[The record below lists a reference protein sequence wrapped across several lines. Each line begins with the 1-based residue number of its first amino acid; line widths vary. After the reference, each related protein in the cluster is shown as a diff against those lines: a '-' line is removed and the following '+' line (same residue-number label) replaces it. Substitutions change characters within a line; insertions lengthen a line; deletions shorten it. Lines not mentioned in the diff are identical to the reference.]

1 MHKSI
6 LTTADFDYTLPEELV
21 AHEPLPNRSESK
33 LLVHK
38 NGVNSDHSFQEI
50 GGLIPKGSLVIM
62 NDTKVLPGR
71 LLGKTI
77 HGGSI
82 EIMLLEP
89 LSPSEDETKN
99 CRWKALGKPM
109 KKLKADTI
117 INFASELTGKILD
130 RIETHTGPI
139 IHVEFDR
146 PENEFTA
153 WLNEHGFIPLP
164 PYIKR
169 LDPLPASQS
178 PDTSRYQTV
187 FANHSGSVAAPTA
200 GLHFTDKILS
210 DFEKNGIEVAK
221 VTLHV
226 GGGTFLPVK
235 SDDPSSHHM
244 HKEQFTISNM
254 TYNAILK
261 AQEENRPIIA
271 VGTTSFRAL
280 QGFHMLAQSHPIE
293 TLLNKRLSTDIFIY
307 PKDKKD
313 LHSPWAVK
321 GIMTNFHQPKST
333 LFMLICA
340 LVGYEKAHKIYAH
353 AIEKRYRF
361 YSYGDTSLLWLP

>member
-1 MHKSI
+1 MSKSI
-6 LTTADFDYTLPEELV
+6 LTTADFDYSLPDELV
-21 AHEPLPNRSESK
+21 AHEPLSNRSESK

-50 GGLIPKGSLVIM
+50 SQLIPKGSLVVM

-71 LLGKTI
+71 LLGKTS

-89 LSPSEDETKN
+89 LAFSGDDQN
-99 CRWKALGKPM
+99 HCRWKALGKPM
-109 KKLKADTI
+109 KKLKPGTNI
-117 INFASELTGKILD
+117 SFASELNGTILD
-130 RIETHTGPI
+130 KIETHTGPV
-139 IHVEFDR
+139 IHIEFDR
-146 PENEFTA
+146 SEHAFTD

-164 PYIKR
+164 PYIRR

-200 GLHFTDKILS
+200 GLHFTDSILN
-210 DFEKNGIEVAK
+210 DFEKNDIKVAK

-235 SDDPSSHHM
+235 ADDPSSHHM
-244 HKEQFTISNM
+244 HKEQFTISDT
-254 TYNAILK
+254 TYHAIQSAL
-261 AQEENRPIIA
+261 EENRPIIT

-280 QGFHMLAQSHPIE
+280 QGFHVLAQAHPIE
-293 TLLNKRLSTDIFIY
+293 SLLNKRLSTDIFIY
-307 PKDKKD
+307 PKNRKD
-313 LHSPWAVK
+313 LHKPWAVK

-340 LVGYEKAHKIYAH
+340 LVGYDKAYEIYAH
-353 AIEKRYRF
+353 AIENQYRF
-361 YSYGDTSLLWLP
+361 YSYGDTSLLWLE